1 MNRAEAHGLAARPPL
16 TGPRL
21 EEAGNRRATRGTACV
36 GRQIPLEQLVPVAH
50 DERGAAARAT
60 GGAARAIVH
69 VPLNF
74 QSILIILALGVV
86 ITSKVTK
93 YVNADRPLWS
103 VLKAAWNDLNAPRPP
118 KVGQTVVL
126 RIPAAF
132 HTPRSA
138 QDTVSNEGNVSR

>member
-1 MNRAEAHGLAARPPL
+1 VIENDDMLHRVDRHYLGP
-16 TGPRL
+16 TGFTLPFRVRYG
-21 EEAGNRRATRGTACV
+21 AV
-36 GRQIPLEQLVPVAH
+36 GIGVAIIF
-50 DERGAAARAT
+50 T
-60 GGAARAIVH
+60 VFFIARAIVH
-69 VPLNF
+69 ISLGF
-74 QSILIILALGVV
+74 QSIVIILALGVV
-86 ITSKVTK
+86 LTSKVTK

-138 QDTVSNEGNVSR
+138 QDTAPNEGNVSR

>member
-1 MNRAEAHGLAARPPL
+1 MIDNDDMLHRVDRHYLGP
-16 TGPRL
+16 TGFTLPFRVRYG
-21 EEAGNRRATRGTACV
+21 AV
-36 GRQIPLEQLVPVAH
+36 GI
-50 DERGAAARAT
+50 GAAIIFT
-60 GGAARAIVH
+60 LFFIARAIVH

-138 QDTVSNEGNVSR
+138 QDTAPNEGNVSR

>member
-1 MNRAEAHGLAARPPL
+1 VIENDDMLHRVDRHYLGP
-16 TGPRL
+16 TGFTLPFRVRYG
-21 EEAGNRRATRGTACV
+21 AV
-36 GRQIPLEQLVPVAH
+36 GIGFVIPVAIFII
-50 DERGAAARAT
+50 
-60 GGAARAIVH
+60 ARAIVH
-69 VPLNF
+69 VPINF
-74 QSILIILALGVV
+74 QSIVIILALGVV
-86 ITSKVTK
+86 LTSKVTK
-93 YVNADRPLWS
+93 YVNADRPLRS

>member
-1 MNRAEAHGLAARPPL
+1 MIENDDMLHRVDRHYLGP
-16 TGPRL
+16 TGFTLPFRVRYG
-21 EEAGNRRATRGTACV
+21 AV
-36 GRQIPLEQLVPVAH
+36 GIGFVIPVAIFII
-50 DERGAAARAT
+50 
-60 GGAARAIVH
+60 ARAIVH
-69 VPLNF
+69 VPINF
-74 QSILIILALGVV
+74 QSIVIILALGVV
-86 ITSKVTK
+86 LTSKVTK
-93 YVNADRPLWS
+93 YVNADRPLRS